1 MSDKRTSNK
10 NIILIG
16 GRAQAGKDTVAN
28 FLKDKLLGRTL
39 IIHNADYLKYI
50 CKQYYGWDGQKSD
63 KGRSVLQYIG
73 TALVR
78 QKKDMATYWVE
89 RTCDIIKIFWDRYDY
104 FIVPDLRFLN
114 EVYYTKSRFPYNVMT
129 VKIVRPNFDNGLTE
143 EQKNHLSEVDLD
155 GFEFDATIMSNS
167 GIDRLER
174 AVENFMEKYG
184 YVYKTFGEFY
194 HKW

>member
-1 MSDKRTSNK
+1 MSDK
-10 NIILIG
+10 NILLIG
-16 GRAQAGKDTVAN
+16 GHAQAGKDTVAN
-28 FLKDKLLGRTL
+28 FLKDKLLGRAL

-50 CKQYYGWDGQKSD
+50 CKQYYGWDGKKGD
-63 KGRSVLQYIG
+63 KGRAILQYVG
-73 TALVR
+73 TDLVR
-78 QKKDMATYWVE
+78 QEKDMATYWVE
-89 RTCDIIKIFWDRYDY
+89 RTCDIIKIFWDQYDY

-129 VKIVRPNFDNGLTE
+129 VKVVRPNFDNGLTE

-155 GFEFDATIMSNS
+155 EFEFDATIMNNS

-174 AVENFMEKYG
+174 AVENFMETYG